1 MEIASSVQQQ
11 MYDLN
16 NQDAGK
22 SIFNFTEKDIAQL
35 PNLPYGNNAF
45 DLALC
50 TDLIFYHHMSSQKMM
65 SIIQELAR
73 IAAEVRIFPLLD
85 AQGKTSEEL
94 GPLLLLLQKNNYGV
108 EVRQVP
114 FHTEKGANAM
124 LRVWEHECKV

>member
-22 SIFNFTEKDIAQL
+22 SIFNFTEKNIAEL
-35 PNLPYGNNAF
+35 PKLPYGNNAF

-50 TDLIFYHHMSSQKMM
+50 TDLIFYHHMSNEEML
-65 SIIQELAR
+65 SIIRELAR
-73 IAAEVRIFPLLD
+73 VAAEVRIFPLLD
-85 AQGKTSEEL
+85 THGKVSDEL
-94 GPLLLLLQKNNYGV
+94 GPLLLQLQKNNYGV

-114 FHTEKGANAM
+114 YHTSSGANAM